1 MESLREHIFVQVGDL
16 DHLVRVAVR
25 LLVALVFGA
34 VVGFEREREGKSA
47 GIRTH
52 MLVALGA
59 ALFTLVPVET
69 NMEVK
74 DLSRVIQGVVVGI
87 GFLGGGTI
95 LQLAQEHRVRGL
107 TSAASIWVTAS
118 IGMSVGAGFLWPALI
133 GVVLAWVV
141 LSTMHRVE
149 AWLKPPKSSRPG
161 P

>member
-1 MESLREHIFVQVGDL
+1 MAACRTMPERFVQVGDL

-118 IGMSVGAGFLWPALI
+118 ISRFEGPRAEITMQY
-133 GVVLAWVV
+133 VLACRSAASLAPARSCSG
-141 LSTMHRVE
+141 LSR
-149 AWLKPPKSSRPG
+149 L
-161 P
+161 